1 MSFSRTPSGLKAEHR
16 FYSKTVVYV
25 EGYTDITFYNT
36 VLQRYNC
43 HIKAAKNGKKECEE
57 LAKGLIQNNRPYV
70 VIIDGDYEIL
80 ERTRSKHR
88 RVVLLHRYSFENY
101 IFEEEP
107 IEQFCQDFARLE
119 DSLEK
124 LIDSRF
130 NALLEEIALKFNNLL
145 VLDVAHQC
153 AKTGLK
159 KLFHEP
165 DRFFKT
171 RKKVDFR
178 DDEIQKRCIEATQR
192 IDSQSITNAKTL
204 VEKFL
209 EKHRFIDLL
218 PKQFAFGIIRR
229 LIIEIVQKKNKRNLN
244 ISDDIIRGSLSR
256 EVWRLVETP
265 DHDSLKRRLRNAVL
279 EVKKMSRPSRK
290 V

>member
-1 MSFSRTPSGLKAEHR
+1 MSFSRTPSGLKAEYR

-36 VLQRYNC
+36 VLQKYNC
-43 HIKAAKNGKKECEE
+43 HIKAAKDGRKECEK
-57 LAKGLIQNNRPYV
+57 LAKDLIENNRPYV

-107 IEQFCQDFARLE
+107 IEQFCHDLARLE

-124 LIDSRF
+124 LIDNRF
-130 NALLEEIALKFNNLL
+130 SVLLEDIALKFNDLL
-145 VLDVAHQC
+145 ILDVAHQC
-153 AKTGLK
+153 TKTGLK
-159 KLFHEP
+159 TLFHKP
-165 DRFFKT
+165 DKFFKT
-171 RKKVDFR
+171 QKKVDFR
-178 DDEIQKRCIEATQR
+178 DDEIQKRCIEATQC
-192 IDSQSITNAKTL
+192 IDGQSITNAKTL

-209 EKHRFIDLL
+209 EKHRVIDLF
-218 PKQFAFGIIRR
+218 PGHFAFGIIRR
-229 LIIEIVQKKNKRNLN
+229 LIIDTLNRKNKRNPN
-244 ISDDIIRGSLSR
+244 ILDDTIRGSLSR

-265 DHDSLKRRLRNAVL
+265 DHNSLKRRLRSAVL
-279 EVKKMSRPSRK
+279 EAKKIPRPSRK